1 MDDIYNCND
10 VWCMD
15 ECDEDDGGER
25 EKKKAV
31 WHDGKAEMGYCKK
44 AKGPPSPPLWNYGL
58 PKKKVTGKENHS
70 FFFSSYFHR
79 PGLNHGHERRPHAN
93 YLLSHESWTSLSF

>member
-25 EKKKAV
+25 EKRLFGMMEKQKWGTVKKQKGHLLHLSGIMV
-31 WHDGKAEMGYCKK
+31 YQKK
-44 AKGPPSPPLWNYGL
+44 
-58 PKKKVTGKENHS
+58 
-70 FFFSSYFHR
+70 R
-79 PGLNHGHERRPHAN
+79 
-93 YLLSHESWTSLSF
+93 